1 MIDRHWNCTLAMENI
16 INNLSVPCLSSSVI
30 NLFILTWNHREGA
43 VRRCHSLITTL
54 DVTPAKLKPGVA
66 ATAFDQRACFPL
78 FLPSAGNGGKRRIT
92 LPLILQV
99 NTQHRAAYSR
109 HIQRRRDISSA
120 TSRNARSLSLPLSLS
135 PSVSQSVSAPLLSS
149 RSPFLFILPVPLL
162 ISARSRCLGKFWS
175 CCSPRLSAW
184 SVCGT
189 AFSTGA
195 VSDSTLQTWHH
206 PVLESLGSFSDREI
220 IRNEMQTNPDD
231 WRQE

>member
-1 MIDRHWNCTLAMENI
+1 MIDRHWNCTLAMENT
-16 INNLSVPCLSSSVI
+16 INNLSVPCLSSSSVI

-135 PSVSQSVSAPLLSS
+135 QSVSQRSTTIFTLTVSLYSSSSAVNLS
-149 RSPFLFILPVPLL
+149 
-162 ISARSRCLGKFWS
+162 
-175 CCSPRLSAW
+175 
-184 SVCGT
+184 T
-189 AFSTGA
+189 
-195 VSDSTLQTWHH
+195 
-206 PVLESLGSFSDREI
+206 
-220 IRNEMQTNPDD
+220 
-231 WRQE
+231 